1 VPTFCRHNRFLANC
15 PICGAEQTQAAAPRR
30 PGVRSSGGP
39 VTRKRVTRSSGR
51 GGNDLRVRHVARDAD
66 DGFRSRLVPGVKGSD
81 AAGRLAQE
89 IALATARLAALAAAP
104 MGLYAEVA
112 QSADL
117 EEATWLAFLIAYLG
131 PLEGEDPFAGV
142 EAARTTWSSGA
153 LPQLDGVPLGLR
165 TAHEPARGTATLEAY
180 RAWAARAGSQ
190 QVAYAGEPAWTP
202 ERRFARAFERLA
214 LPGLHRDARFDLL
227 VTLGQLGVYDLC
239 AGALQFGGTDETT
252 IAAKRV
258 FGIGDTLLL
267 ERRAAD
273 LAAACKVPLAAL
285 DLALWNWS
293 RPEPRVRPGIE
304 PVPTRATLGFADGE
318 ADVDAFARIGDALGL

>member
-1 VPTFCRHNRFLANC
+1 MPTFCRHNRFLANC
-15 PICGAEQTQAAAPRR
+15 PICGEELAAAAAPRR
-30 PGVRSSGGP
+30 VGVRSSGGP
-39 VTRKRVTRSSGR
+39 VTPKRATRSSGR

-66 DGFRSRLVPGVKGSD
+66 DGFRSRLVPGVKGTGS
-81 AAGRLAQE
+81 AERLTQE
-89 IALATARLAALAAAP
+89 IAFASARLAALTTAP

-112 QSADL
+112 QSGDP
-117 EEATWLAFLIAYLG
+117 EEATWLAFLIAYIG
-131 PLEGEDPFAGV
+131 PLEGDDPFAGV
-142 EAARTTWSSGA
+142 SAARTRWSAA
-153 LPQLDGVPLGLR
+153 LAQLDGVPLGLR
-165 TAHEPARGTATLEAY
+165 TAHEAGRGTATLDAY
-180 RAWAARAGSQ
+180 RAWAGRAGSQ
-190 QVAYAGEPAWTP
+190 QVAYAGEPGWTP

-227 VTLGQLGVYDLC
+227 VTLGQLGVYDMR

-273 LAAACKVPLAAL
+273 LAAACEIPLAAL
-285 DLALWNWS
+285 DLGLWNWS

-318 ADVDAFARIGDALGL
+318 SDADAYARIGVALGL

>member
-1 VPTFCRHNRFLANC
+1 M
-15 PICGAEQTQAAAPRR
+15 
-30 PGVRSSGGP
+30 
-39 VTRKRVTRSSGR
+39 TRSGAR
-51 GGNDLRVRHVARDAD
+51 GGDLRIRHVARDAD
-66 DGFRSRLVPGVKGSD
+66 DGFRSRLIPGIKGTG
-81 AAGRLAQE
+81 AAERLAQE
-89 IALATARLAALAAAP
+89 IAFAAARVAALATAP
-104 MGLYAEVA
+104 MGLYGEVA
-112 QSADL
+112 QSGDP

-131 PLEGEDPFAGV
+131 PLETDDPFAGV
-142 EAARTTWSSGA
+142 HAARTSWSSGT
-153 LPQLDGVPLGLR
+153 LPPFDGIPLGLR
-165 TAHEPARGTATLEAY
+165 TAHEPVRGTATLEAY
-180 RAWAARAGSQ
+180 RAWVARAGSQ
-190 QVAYAGEPAWTP
+190 QAGYAGEPGWTP

-227 VTLGQLGVYDLC
+227 VTLGQLGVYDLR

-273 LAAACKVPLAAL
+273 LAAACAVPLAAL
-285 DLALWNWS
+285 DLGLWNWS

-318 ADVDAFARIGDALGL
+318 ADADAYTRIGDALGF